1 MLRWGLL
8 FLGVYLVYLGISQR
22 HGSESLTEDTV
33 FFTLRDARRLCRDGG
48 SRFVRLEADV
58 DLTRRVYPSGLR
70 VPDFTSC
77 RPDDFH
83 VVLDPAATEP
93 SDLDL
98 GADVFKHMLKKDLR
112 PRPCQKRPSAP
123 IAASTATSRGATKR
137 HGRAEIP
144 VSWDR
149 IGRLKKSCTPS
160 ISSAVASSK

>member
-83 VVLDPAATEP
+83 VVLDPAAT
-93 SDLDL
+93 
-98 GADVFKHMLKKDLR
+98 
-112 PRPCQKRPSAP
+112 
-123 IAASTATSRGATKR
+123 
-137 HGRAEIP
+137 
-144 VSWDR
+144 
-149 IGRLKKSCTPS
+149 
-160 ISSAVASSK
+160 